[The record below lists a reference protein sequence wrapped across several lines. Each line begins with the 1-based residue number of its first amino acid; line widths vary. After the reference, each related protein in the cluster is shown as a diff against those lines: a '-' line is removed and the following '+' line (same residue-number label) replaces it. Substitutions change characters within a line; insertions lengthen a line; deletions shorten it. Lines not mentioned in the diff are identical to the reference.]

1 MKKTLL
7 SIATMAVIATG
18 CQHKAELT
26 SGINLDNFDTTI
38 RLEDDF
44 YQYACGGWMKNNPL
58 DAEHSRY
65 GAFDVLH
72 ENAQEN
78 LKGIIDSVSKMQ
90 NEKGSIADKI
100 ATLYNIGMDS
110 VRLQEQGAEPIKPYL
125 EEINAIKT
133 NADAWNALLKMHRMG
148 VTVLFGVFGE
158 ADKDDASQCIAWA
171 YQGGLGLGDR
181 DYYCTDEGNNKN
193 IRAGYVALMAKEFAM
208 AGYDQLCGIRADKLA
223 LMVMN
228 FETRLAKSQ
237 NTMLENR
244 DPQATFN
251 RYTVEEAAAF
261 TPNIDWKGYFQ
272 TMNILDGMKSFN
284 IAQPKYFTEVNKVLK
299 DTDVETL
306 KAYYAWNVINGAAG
320 YLSDN
325 FVEANFEFYGKLMS
339 GREQN
344 RPRWK
349 RVTST
354 VDGAMGEALGQLY
367 VEKYFPAEAKTR
379 METLV
384 QNLITALGQRIDKAE
399 WMTEATKS
407 NAHKKLSTIYV
418 KIGYPNKWRDYS
430 GLEIKNDSY
439 FANVV
444 RSNEFDMAYMF
455 SKINKPVDKD
465 EWGMTPQTVNAYYN
479 PTTNEICFPA
489 AILQPPFFNM
499 QADEAANYG
508 AIGVVIGHELTHGFD
523 DQGRQYDENGNLNDW
538 WTEEDAKNFDNNK
551 QVLVESFNNCV
562 ALDDPEYGGL
572 IHGNGELTLGEN
584 IADNGG
590 LHVSFLAMQNAMAK
604 KQVNKEKMDGFTPE
618 QRFFLAYAAVWASNI
633 RPAAALQLT
642 QMDVHS
648 LGRNRVNVALPHV
661 TEFIE
666 AFGIKEGDGMW
677 LAPEKRVV
685 LW

>member
-7 SIATMAVIATG
+7 SIATVAVIATG
-18 CQHKAELT
+18 CQQKNTLT
-26 SGINLDNFDTTI
+26 SGIDPDNFDTTA

-44 YQYACGGWMKNNPL
+44 YQFACGGWMAKNPL

-72 ENAQEN
+72 ENAQKN
-78 LKGIIDSVSKMQ
+78 INDIIDSVSKAK
-90 NEKGSIADKI
+90 NDKGSLADKI
-100 ATLYNIGMDS
+100 ATLYNLGMDS
-110 VRLQEQGAEPIKPYL
+110 AKLQADGVAPLTPFL
-125 EEINAIKT
+125 EEINNVKT
-133 NADAWNALLKMHRMG
+133 RDDAWQEMLRMHKRG
-148 VTVLFGVFGE
+148 NTVLFGVFGE
-158 ADKDDASQCIAWA
+158 ADKDDANMCIAWA
-171 YQGGLGLGDR
+171 YQSGLGLGDR
-181 DYYCTDEGNNKN
+181 DYYTEDKGKNKEF
-193 IRAGYVALMAKEFAM
+193 RAGYVDMMTKLFSMS
-208 AGYDQLCGIRADKLA
+208 GYDKLCGKSADKLA
-223 LMVMN
+223 QTVMA
-228 FETRLAKSQ
+228 FETRLAKSM
-237 NTMLENR
+237 NTKLQNR

-251 RYTVEEAAAF
+251 RYTLDEAKTLA
-261 TPNIDWKGYFQ
+261 PNIDWQGYFSA
-272 TMNILDGMKSFN
+272 MNILDDMKTFN
-284 IAQPKYFTEVNKVLK
+284 IAQPKYFEEVNRVLK

-306 KAYYAWNVINGAAG
+306 KAYFAWHEILGAAS
-320 YLSDN
+320 YLSDD
-325 FVEANFEFYGKLMS
+325 FVNAKFAFFGTQMS
-339 GREQN
+339 GIEQN

-354 VDGAMGEALGQLY
+354 VDGALGEALGKLY
-367 VEKYFPAEAKTR
+367 VDKFFPAEAKQR

-384 QNLITALGQRIDKAE
+384 QNLIEALGQRIDMAA
-399 WMTEATKS
+399 WMTDATKA

-430 GLEIKNDSY
+430 KLDILNDSY
-439 FANVV
+439 YANVV
-444 RSNEFDMAYMF
+444 RSNEFDMDYMF

-465 EWGMTPQTVNAYYN
+465 EWRMTPQTVNAYYN

-499 QADEAANYG
+499 EADEAANYG

-523 DQGRQYDENGNLNDW
+523 DQGRQYDEKGNLNDW

-551 QVLVESFNNCV
+551 QALIDAFSAVKV
-562 ALDDPEYGGL
+562 LDDA
-572 IHGNGELTLGEN
+572 GNGEPLYGNGQLTLGEN

-590 LHVSFLAMQNAMAK
+590 LHVSYLAMQNAIAK
-604 KQVNKEKMDGFTPE
+604 NQVNKEKMDNFTPE

-633 RPAAALQLT
+633 NNEGILNLT
-642 QMDVHS
+642 QNDVHS
-648 LGRNRVNVALPHV
+648 LGRNRVNVALPQV